1 MIMVIS
7 RAMIVKMMK
16 AINQLN
22 SIMITSLTNKM
33 HLIWEFSNKMV
44 IMEHMAVEGKCEQL
58 RKLWQRGMLCQQRHI
73 INLQ

>member
-1 MIMVIS
+1 MIMMIS

-44 IMEHMAVEGKCEQL
+44 IMEHMVVEGKCEHL
-58 RKLWQRGMLCQQRHI
+58 R
-73 INLQ
+73 

>member
-1 MIMVIS
+1 MIMMIS

-44 IMEHMAVEGKCEQL
+44 IMEHMVVEGKCEHL
-58 RKLWQRGMLCQQRHI
+58 RKLGQRGMLRQHCHI
-73 INLQ
+73 VNLQ